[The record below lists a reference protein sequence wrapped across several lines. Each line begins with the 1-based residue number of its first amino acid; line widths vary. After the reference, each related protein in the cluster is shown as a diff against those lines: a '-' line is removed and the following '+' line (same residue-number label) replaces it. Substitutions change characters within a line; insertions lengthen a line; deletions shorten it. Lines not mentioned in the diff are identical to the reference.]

1 MTDKEKKKANRE
13 EFLKRPPNQIVTM
26 IKSPF
31 ATREPYIF
39 FPYPPFLGS
48 QRNLPTDHSRIV

>member
-1 MTDKEKKKANRE
+1 MQPMTDKQKKLAIRE
-13 EFLKRPPNQIVTM
+13 EFLRRPPNQIVTM

-48 QRNLPTDHSRIV
+48 